1 MFKVIFASLL
11 LSSLLF
17 FQPKLAVAETSA
29 ETTQEVSA
37 QVQAF
42 QQLQQFASS
51 LNTFSATFEQVIID
65 PNGHSGDTV
74 GGTFS
79 LSRPDLF
86 RWDYA
91 GDYLQLIIGDGSKIW
106 IHDIELEQ
114 VSVKAQPQTVAESP
128 ALLLLQPE
136 ELEKY
141 FTVVDLGIAEGM
153 ALLSLTPIA
162 TDGTFQR
169 LLIGLRNNLPD
180 LLVLEDGFGQRTE
193 IRFSQQL
200 INEVIEPTQ
209 YVFVIPAGT
218 DVIGDAGGPN
228 NTMEFE

>member
-1 MFKVIFASLL
+1 MFKVIPVSLL
-11 LSSLLF
+11 VLALMF
-17 FQPKLAVAETSA
+17 FQPKLAAA
-29 ETTQEVSA
+29 ETTVETETQP
-37 QVQAF
+37 QAF
-42 QQLQQFASS
+42 QQLQQFASG
-51 LNTFSATFEQVIID
+51 LNSFSAVFEQVIID
-65 PNGHSGDTV
+65 PNGNSGDTV

-91 GDYLQLIIGDGSKIW
+91 GEYPQLIIGDGSKIW

-114 VSVKAQPQTVAESP
+114 VSVKPQPQTVAESP
-128 ALLLLQPE
+128 ALLLLQPD
-136 ELEKY
+136 ELDQY
-141 FTVVDLGIAEGM
+141 FTVADLGMVEGV

-162 TDGTFQR
+162 ADGTFQR

-200 INEVIEPTQ
+200 INQAIEPAQ
-209 YVFVIPAGT
+209 YVFVIAEGT
-218 DVIGDAGGPN
+218 DVIGDAGN
-228 NTMEFE
+228 LENTEGLE